1 MFALVE
7 NNEFVKILN
16 DRKGFIGTAD
26 NIEIVWEERTRTVEV
41 TDEEGNAVLDENGDV
56 QTREETYKEST
67 EVTTQQ
73 EVKYSKD
80 VFTKWSNAEREAIG
94 IYEVS
99 VDNTNKKDE
108 AYYINTD
115 ISYSFDGSSVIGSY
129 GTATPKPLDDVL
141 FTQSEID
148 TDEDLEGVEAGDVKQ
163 YGLKGLEIKKIKA
176 QAGGLLAPT
185 DWHVVK
191 ATEVADYSVPTD
203 IATYRTNVRAKS
215 NEMETQIN
223 ACTTVDEL
231 KALYEYTED
240 AEGNITRPLAKFPE
254 EL

>member
-26 NIEIVWEERTRTVEV
+26 NIEIVWEDRTRTVNI

-94 IYEVS
+94 VYEVQ

-115 ISYSFDGSSVIGSY
+115 ISYSYADGVVTASY

-141 FTQSEID
+141 FVEGDEIPSD
-148 TDEDLEGVEAGDVKQ
+148 KAVGDVKQ
-163 YGLKGLEIKKIKA
+163 YGLKGLEIAKIKA

-185 DWHVVK
+185 DWYVIRYQEDNTK
-191 ATEVADYSVPTD
+191 TIPTD
-203 IATYRTNVRAKS
+203 VATYRNNVRAKS
-215 NEMETQIN
+215 DEM
-223 ACTTVDEL
+223 
-231 KALYEYTED
+231 
-240 AEGNITRPLAKFPE
+240 
-254 EL
+254 

>member
-26 NIEIVWEERTRTVEV
+26 NIEIVWEERTRTVQV

-94 IYEVS
+94 VYEVQ

-115 ISYSFDGSSVIGSY
+115 ISYSYADGVVTASY

-141 FTQSEID
+141 FTQADADADEIPSD
-148 TDEDLEGVEAGDVKQ
+148 KAVGDVKS

-176 QAGGLLAPT
+176 QAGGLLTPT

-223 ACTTVDEL
+223 ACGTVDDL
-231 KALYEYTED
+231 KTLFTWTED
-240 AEGNITRPLAKFPE
+240 AKVISQDL
-254 EL
+254 

>member
-26 NIEIVWEERTRTVEV
+26 NIEIVWEDRTRTVNI

-115 ISYSFDGSSVIGSY
+115 ITYSYANGAVTASY

-141 FTQSEID
+141 FTQADADADEIPSD
-148 TDEDLEGVEAGDVKQ
+148 
-163 YGLKGLEIKKIKA
+163 
-176 QAGGLLAPT
+176 
-185 DWHVVK
+185 
-191 ATEVADYSVPTD
+191 
-203 IATYRTNVRAKS
+203 KS
-215 NEMETQIN
+215 N
-223 ACTTVDEL
+223 
-231 KALYEYTED
+231 
-240 AEGNITRPLAKFPE
+240 R
-254 EL
+254 

>member
-1 MFALVE
+1 V
-7 NNEFVKILN
+7 I
-16 DRKGFIGTAD
+16 I
-26 NIEIVWEERTRTVEV
+26 NIQNQYYNLWSEDER
-41 TDEEGNAVLDENGDV
+41 N
-56 QTREETYKEST
+56 
-67 EVTTQQ
+67 
-73 EVKYSKD
+73 
-80 VFTKWSNAEREAIG
+80 AIG

-141 FTQSEID
+141 FTQADADADEIPSD
-148 TDEDLEGVEAGDVKQ
+148 KAVGDVKS
-163 YGLKGLEIKKIKA
+163 YGLKGLEIAKIKA

-191 ATEVADYSVPTD
+191 ATEVADYSVPSD

-215 NEMETQIN
+215 NQMETQIN
-223 ACTTVDEL
+223 TCTTVDEL

-240 AEGNITRPLAKFPE
+240 AEGNITRPLAEFPE